1 MIKQIFLGPALHW
14 LLIALLAGMAWLA
27 GIDRMHVSE
36 FNLFIS
42 SLIIITI
49 GLIVLVI
56 RSSPPGQQVT
66 RDPLDVDE
74 DENP

>member
-1 MIKQIFLGPALHW
+1 MIKRIFLGPPLHW
-14 LLIALLAGMAWLA
+14 LLIILLAGVAWLA
-27 GIDRMHVSE
+27 GLDRMHVSE

-42 SLIIITI
+42 SLILITI

-66 RDPLDVDE
+66 RDPFDVD
-74 DENP
+74 DET